1 MLVYLCIQGML
12 LYIVYHIVYNA
23 IKYSGQCNQVLFM
36 LLTTKLLL
44 SCTGKKGKKG
54 ENCMDGVNLA

>member
-36 LLTTKLLL
+36 LLLL
-44 SCTGKKGKKG
+44 SCTGKKGVRGKKG
-54 ENCMDGVNLA
+54 ENCMDGVNLV